1 MQCETIDL
9 YTYFS
14 VERKGATGGYLKT
27 YAFEP
32 SKEMSKRY
40 FPAMLIFPGGGY
52 RFLSDREGE
61 PVALQFMAAEYQ
73 SFVLRYSL
81 DTPHPAPLIEAAMAA
96 AYIRENAEKYFVRKD
111 KLCTVGFSAG
121 GHLAATLATMFDSE
135 PVKSALKQKAALAR
149 PDANISSYAVISTK
163 EGVGHADSVSAI
175 TGGDHALAALLS
187 LEDRVNGKSVP
198 SFIWHTGEDDCVPVQ
213 NALLFASAY
222 AKAGVPFELHVFEK
236 GWHGLSVLNE
246 TVTNLPLPALPARA
260 WLPLALRWLKSRDF
274 TVVNA

>member
-111 KLCTVGFSAG
+111 TPCRYACNDVRFRTREKRLKAKGRACPSRREYFVLC
-121 GHLAATLATMFDSE
+121 
-135 PVKSALKQKAALAR
+135 
-149 PDANISSYAVISTK
+149 
-163 EGVGHADSVSAI
+163 
-175 TGGDHALAALLS
+175 
-187 LEDRVNGKSVP
+187 
-198 SFIWHTGEDDCVPVQ
+198 
-213 NALLFASAY
+213 
-222 AKAGVPFELHVFEK
+222 
-236 GWHGLSVLNE
+236 
-246 TVTNLPLPALPARA
+246 
-260 WLPLALRWLKSRDF
+260 RDF
-274 TVVNA
+274 YQRGRGTCRQRQRDHGRRSRACGAFVA